1 MKISQDV
8 RHYAAEHGIAENEA
22 VTMGMREKAEEF
34 NAAGGRVYLPIHP
47 A

>member
-8 RHYAAEHGIAENEA
+8 REYAAEHGLDEQEA
-22 VTMGMREKAEEF
+22 LHAGMEEKAEEF
-34 NAAGGRVYLPIHP
+34 RQMGGQIYVE